1 MLVEQAYQ
9 KYLNKV
15 EKNGVNDNISTDRG
29 RFVIL
34 FNESQNKIQES
45 LLDRRG
51 EDDIRYIQKLLV
63 TNKKISFTNKTDQYY
78 KFPLPGNYFDFANVY
93 ASCSKDSCISQKVYL
108 FSMKEEDAN
117 EVLQDEFNKPS
128 FTWRE
133 SPFTIGSDAINVYY
147 DDFSVDSI
155 VLSYYRYATQIAL
168 LDPEDPESRFNETQ
182 KIEFDDKL
190 VDRILSVCAGEFE
203 LNNEDPFYQQQLQRA
218 VTKI

>member
-1 MLVEQAYQ
+1 MLVETAYQ

-34 FNESQNKIQES
+34 YNESQNKIQES

-63 TNKKISFTNKTDQYY
+63 SNKEILFENKNEEYY
-78 KFPLPGNYFDFANVY
+78 RFPLPGNYFDFANVY
-93 ASCSKDSCISQKVYL
+93 ASCSKDGCNGQKVYL
-108 FSMKEEDAN
+108 FPIKEEDKN

-128 FTWRE
+128 FLWRE
-133 SPFTIGSDAINVYY
+133 SPYTIGSDAINVYY
-147 DDFSVDSI
+147 DDFSVDK
-155 VLSYYRYATQIAL
+155 VYLSYYRYATQIAL
-168 LDPEDPESRFNETQ
+168 LDPEDPESQFNENK

-190 VDRILSVCAGEFE
+190 VDRILSLCAGEFE
-203 LNNEDPFYQQQLQRA
+203 LNNEDPFYVQQTQRA
-218 VTKI
+218 ATKI

>member
-34 FNESQNKIQES
+34 YNESQNKIQES

-51 EDDIRYIQKLLV
+51 EDDIRYIQKPLV
-63 TNKKISFTNKTDQYY
+63 PNKEISSKTKTEQYY
-78 KFPLPGNYFDFANVY
+78 KFPLPGDYFDFANVY
-93 ASCSKDSCISQKVYL
+93 ASCSKDSCSSQKIDL
-108 FSMKEEDAN
+108 FPMKEEDKN

-128 FTWRE
+128 FLWRE
-133 SPFTIGSDAINVYY
+133 SLYTIGSDAINVYY
-147 DDFSVDSI
+147 DDFSVDNIS
-155 VLSYYRYATQIAL
+155 LSYYRYANQIVL
-168 LDPEDPESRFNETQ
+168 LDPDDPESQFNETQ

-190 VDRILSVCAGEFE
+190 TDRIISLCAGEFE
-203 LNNEDPFYQQQLQRA
+203 LNNEDPFYQQQIQRV

>member
-34 FNESQNKIQES
+34 YNESQNKIQES

-51 EDDIRYIQKLLV
+51 EDDIRYIQKLLISD
-63 TNKKISFTNKTDQYY
+63 KKISSETQTEEYY

-93 ASCSKDSCISQKVYL
+93 ASCSKDSCTGQKLYL
-108 FSMKEEDAN
+108 FPIREEDKN

-128 FTWRE
+128 FLWRE
-133 SPFTIGSDAINVYY
+133 SPYTIGSDAINVYY
-147 DDFSVDSI
+147 DDFSVDIIS
-155 VLSYYRYATQIAL
+155 LSYYRYANQIKL
-168 LDPEDPESRFNETQ
+168 LDPEDPESQFNETQ

-190 VDRILSVCAGEFE
+190 VDRILSLCAGEFE
-203 LNNEDPFYQQQLQRA
+203 LNNEDPFYQQQVQRA
-218 VTKI
+218 SVKI